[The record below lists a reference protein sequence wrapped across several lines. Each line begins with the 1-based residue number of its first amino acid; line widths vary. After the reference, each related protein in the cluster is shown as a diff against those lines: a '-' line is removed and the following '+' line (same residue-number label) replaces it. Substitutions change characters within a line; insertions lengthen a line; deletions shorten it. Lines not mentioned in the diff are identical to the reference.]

1 MERLTYKD
9 EAGYHLKI
17 EHEDADTVT
26 ALGLYEDTGLS
37 PEGIRTEVKMN
48 HSLADLCNDL
58 EANLRAYVAAER
70 AGQLVRLPCKIG
82 DKVWTLKQAGKG
94 GKRVFETKVA
104 QMYFSDDMRLI
115 VRAKYY
121 KPGEIGQYIFLTR
134 EEAEAA
140 LRRKEEERW
149 T

>member
-37 PEGIRTEVKMN
+37 PEEIERLPDAWMEKVKELDSG
-48 HSLADLCNDL
+48 SLI
-58 EANLRAYVAAER
+58 
-70 AGQLVRLPCKIG
+70 RLPCKIG

-94 GKRVFETKVA
+94 GKRVFETKVD

-140 LRRKEEERW
+140 LRRKEDERW
-149 T
+149 I